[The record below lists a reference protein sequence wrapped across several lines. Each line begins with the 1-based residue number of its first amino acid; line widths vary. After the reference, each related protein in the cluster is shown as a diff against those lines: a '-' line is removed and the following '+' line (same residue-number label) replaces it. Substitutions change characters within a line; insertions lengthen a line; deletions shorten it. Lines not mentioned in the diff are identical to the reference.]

1 LETLLEN
8 GVDKR
13 FDAFELYV
21 LRNILVVP
29 QDLVGWV
36 RLAHHKNLDFTSI
49 TPPAPTDPNSS
60 EPTANMPALPPAH
73 EAQSRLRT
81 LRQTLLASHALNQT
95 LQSEVSSN
103 ERTLTQLRALASSD
117 NKSPFSFINSTSMS
131 TKELKDTASFAISQ
145 IGLIRSLIAQ
155 LKPKY
160 AELQRRRQ
168 KEQEETSGDR
178 MDVDEETEKKGGEGT
193 PEEERKKYIERMTR
207 RHMESSRGLRL
218 NAKGEVVGGDFE
230 ENVARKGL
238 GEVEELEGLV
248 EGLGEGDP

>member
-1 LETLLEN
+1 
-8 GVDKR
+8 
-13 FDAFELYV
+13 
-21 LRNILVVP
+21 
-29 QDLVGWV
+29 
-36 RLAHHKNLDFTSI
+36 
-49 TPPAPTDPNSS
+49 
-60 EPTANMPALPPAH
+60 
-73 EAQSRLRT
+73 
-81 LRQTLLASHALNQT
+81 
-95 LQSEVSSN
+95 
-103 ERTLTQLRALASSD
+103 
-117 NKSPFSFINSTSMS
+117 MS
-131 TKELKDTASFAISQ
+131 TKELKDTASFAVSQ

-178 MDVDEETEKKGGEGT
+178 MDVDEETEEKGGEGT
-193 PEEERKKYIERMTR
+193 PEEERKRYIERMTR